1 MYFKDFPS
9 YLYDFNYG
17 NGVIKTTVVKDITRN
32 IRFKKEILEN
42 IALYDEYDIVD
53 GETPEI
59 ISEKIYGTPEYH
71 WVIMLANDKYDYRS
85 DFPVPEPILQKHITS
100 YYNPEL
106 HSLVTDWRFN
116 GDNIV
121 FKIHDSLMT
130 FDVRYLTHPVEYHLS
145 GETDQGSF
153 DYTFTWQEIY
163 GGATFDYLTQSF
175 TQTLNS
181 SHIIRGTPKSRL
193 TITTS
198 GREHNPVFFVNT
210 KGLRVSPDSSGAIPV
225 TGDQLH
231 RYENDKKRRIKI
243 ISPSLLETVI
253 KNYEQFLK

>member
-17 NGVIKTTVVKDITRN
+17 NDVKTTVVKDITRN
-32 IRFKKEILEN
+32 IRFKKEILDN

-59 ISEKIYGTPEYH
+59 ISEKFYGTPEYH
-71 WVIMLANDKYDYRS
+71 WVVMLANDKYDYRS
-85 DFPVPEPILQKHITS
+85 DFPIPEFILQKHIQT
-100 YYNPEL
+100 YYNPTL
-106 HSLVTDWRFN
+106 HSKVTDWKFE
-116 GDNIV
+116 GSKIK
-121 FKIHDSLMT
+121 FKIYDSLT
-130 FDVRYLTHPVEYHLS
+130 AFDVRYLTAPIEYTLS

-153 DYTFTWQEIY
+153 SYNFSWGSIY
-163 GGATFDYLTQSF
+163 GGASFDYLTQEFSQNL
-175 TQTLNS
+175 TAEHN
-181 SHIIRGTPKSRL
+181 IRGTPITEL
-193 TITTS
+193 TINTL
-198 GREHNPVFFVNT
+198 GREHNPVFFVNST
-210 KGLRVSPDSSGAIPV
+210 GHTVNAGSEGAIPI

-243 ISPSLLETVI
+243 ISPTLLETVI